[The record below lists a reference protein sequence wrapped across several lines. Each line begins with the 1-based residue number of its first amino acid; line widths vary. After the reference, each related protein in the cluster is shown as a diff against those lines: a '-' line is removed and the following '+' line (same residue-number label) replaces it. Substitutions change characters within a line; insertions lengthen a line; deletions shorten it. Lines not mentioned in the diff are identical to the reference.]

1 LAGGFILKRVLS
13 KKERIEQ
20 AKKELNKTLKKTGYL
35 SYLAKHGESARPS
48 FPNLKIPENKITTSD
63 KIIHVAGK
71 KELPKDAKQFN
82 VQSPHKQGLM
92 LYIPSDGMEHAG
104 GKKS

>member
-1 LAGGFILKRVLS
+1 MKRVLS
-13 KKERIEQ
+13 KKARIAQ

-35 SYLAKHGESARPS
+35 SYLAKYGESARPS
-48 FPNLKIPENKITTSD
+48 FPNLKIPENKIPTSD

-71 KELPKDAKQFN
+71 KELPKDARQFN

-92 LYIPSDGMEHAG
+92 LYIPSDGMEYAG

>member
-1 LAGGFILKRVLS
+1 LKRVLS